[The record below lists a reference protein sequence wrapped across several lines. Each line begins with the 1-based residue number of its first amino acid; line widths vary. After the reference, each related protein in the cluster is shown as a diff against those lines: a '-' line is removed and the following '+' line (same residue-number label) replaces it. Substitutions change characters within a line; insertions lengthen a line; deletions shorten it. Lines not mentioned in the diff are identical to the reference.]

1 MTIIKTTIKPDLE
14 PEDWHY
20 VVQEIKKI
28 AAKKNL
34 STVQLAELSG
44 IKQPNIIRIFNLKFS
59 PTLKVL
65 QKLAAA
71 VNAEIKI
78 VERSK

>member
-1 MTIIKTTIKPDLE
+1 MTIIKKPVKVRPE

-20 VVQEIKKI
+20 VVQAIKKI

-44 IKQPNIIRIFNLKFS
+44 IRQPNIIRIFNLKFS

-71 VNAEIKI
+71 VNTEIKI